1 MHLNGQK
8 KKKKTFMGLKCIFA
22 CFICESAVS
31 AQYYSIALQCADIGS
46 ISCTHSH
53 SKDWPG

>member
-1 MHLNGQK
+1 MAKK